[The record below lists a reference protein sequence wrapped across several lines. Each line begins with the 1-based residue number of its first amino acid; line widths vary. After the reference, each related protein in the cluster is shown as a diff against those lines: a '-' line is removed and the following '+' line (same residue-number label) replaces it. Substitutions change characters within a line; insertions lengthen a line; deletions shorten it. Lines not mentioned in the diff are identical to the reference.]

1 MRHRSLH
8 LLVVGLVSA
17 VTVGLL
23 PAPTAH
29 AGTRPKLPDA
39 GRVTFGLQPATG
51 GKPDARPTYRYSV
64 TPGGRLTDQVA
75 IRNLSDI
82 PATFSVYATDAVNV
96 ENGGFGLLTRAQHP
110 VDVGAWLSVGDRG
123 FTGSVTVKPRSN
135 VILPVRLAVP
145 AKAQPG
151 DHTGGIVVSLATR
164 SRKGTTDVVLDQ
176 RVGARVFIRVSGPQR
191 PALTVKPVDAAYQ
204 GTWNPFG
211 LGRSIVRYTVTNTG
225 NINLG
230 GRQRVVVRG
239 LFGPSRRSNAI
250 VDLGLL
256 LPGGSAAFTTT
267 VPKTLP
273 FIRGRAQVSISPLV
287 QVGDQVNGLQTYTA
301 RATFWAVPWALLGLL
316 VALGAVGWVVRRR
329 RHRRRRAPAETE
341 PIQLGERRAKRV
353 ATSTTLAVAAVVAFP
368 GLAHA
373 QDAPYTDPGVQGGI
387 TLCDSHG
394 RVVTSGA
401 MNAQIATTAVG
412 GARGQAPYDGAG
424 RSAILLAIQPR
435 QGVTPGEWNG
445 KLLTALSRYDDPAHP
460 TVEILP
466 RDSTLRGFVDAYPAD
481 WNGLVQ
487 LRIYL
492 RAPQTPTNTSSYSAT
507 TVQVSGDRWQ
517 QLGPDAGNVC
527 ASRAVS
533 VIRLLNL
540 PTAVPTPKPT
550 QEPTSTASAATASP
564 PPTPSSPPTSP
575 PTSGAGATPRPIATA
590 QPPESSST
598 PVATAAPG
606 VAAVGRTQSTGST
619 TVRSLAAVAL
629 LLAVGAAVWL
639 SGRNRRHRPDSPR

>member
-8 LLVVGLVSA
+8 LLVVGLLSA

-23 PAPTAH
+23 PPPIAH
-29 AGTRPKLPDA
+29 AGTRPKLPDV
-39 GRVTFGLQPATG
+39 GRVTFGLQPVTG
-51 GKPDARPTYRYSV
+51 GKPDARPSYRYSV

-75 IRNLSDI
+75 IRNVSDI
-82 PATFSVYATDAVNV
+82 AATFSVYATDAVNV
-96 ENGGFGLLTRAQHP
+96 ENGGFGLLTKAQRP
-110 VDVGAWLSVGDRG
+110 VDVGAWLSVGGRG

-135 VILPVRLAVP
+135 VILPVRLVVP

-211 LGRSIVRYTVTNTG
+211 RGRSIVRYTVTNTG

-256 LPGGSAAFTTT
+256 LPGGSAAFTTS
-267 VPKTLP
+267 VPETP
-273 FIRGRAQVSISPLV
+273 PTIRERAQVSISPLV
-287 QVGDQVNGLQTYTA
+287 QVGGQVNGLQTYSA
-301 RATFWAVPWALLGLL
+301 RATFWAVPWTLLGLL
-316 VALGAVGWVVRRR
+316 VTLGAAAWVARR
-329 RHRRRRAPAETE
+329 RHHRRPRVPAGAE
-341 PIQLGERRAKRV
+341 PIRLGERRAKRV
-353 ATSTTLAVAAVVAFP
+353 AASTTLAVAALVTFP

-373 QDAPYTDPGVQGGI
+373 QDAPYTDPGAKGGI

-394 RVVTSGA
+394 RAVTSGA

-412 GARGQAPYDGAG
+412 GARGQAPYDGTG

-445 KLLTALSRYDDPAHP
+445 KLLTALSRYEDPAHP

-517 QLGPDAGNVC
+517 QLGPAAGNVC

-575 PTSGAGATPRPIATA
+575 PTSGATPTPTATARPPEASVTPGATAT
-590 QPPESSST
+590 
-598 PVATAAPG
+598 PG
-606 VAAVGRTQSTGST
+606 VVAGARTQSTGSGA
-619 TVRSLAAVAL
+619 VRSLVAAAL
-629 LLAVGAAVWL
+629 LLAAGAAVWL
-639 SGRNRRHRPDSPR
+639 FGRNRRHRPVYPR